1 MADLA
6 SSGWRY
12 IGIRQDM
19 FSHLCRNGSH
29 LYFVLLMSYRL
40 TYPVDQDNK
49 MSTDYISLNSIL
61 NDHDLSLA
69 IPGEVESVRQRLID
83 ALQKVGYKVLGEHP
97 LYAKR
102 SGHGAACWDCSVN
115 ALDYPTTLTIS
126 LKQTN
131 DVAVLATFNYEVK
144 SYIHMTKGDRQTLA
158 CEAEAIAA
166 LATERLAI
174 SACRACGTQV
184 NDESHF
190 CRRCGA
196 PLVLDL
202 PELEV
207 LRLTR
212 GSRDSYHKL
221 FLGLTS
227 LLLAALTA
235 LPIFIV
241 TGARIYAPFLW
252 VGIPLGIYAIF
263 NLAQG
268 MWQLHHALNP
278 KSLANSR
285 TRNQPVIASS
295 VTTALP
301 PEPVNASIT
310 EGTT

>member
-1 MADLA
+1 
-6 SSGWRY
+6 
-12 IGIRQDM
+12 
-19 FSHLCRNGSH
+19 
-29 LYFVLLMSYRL
+29 
-40 TYPVDQDNK
+40 

-61 NDHDLSLA
+61 NDHDLTLA
-69 IPGEVESVRQRLID
+69 IPGEVESVRRRLVD
-83 ALQKVGYKVLGEHP
+83 ALQKVGYKVLSEHP

-102 SGHGAACWDCSVN
+102 GGHGSACWDCSVN

-131 DVAVLATFNYEVK
+131 DLAVLATFDYEVK
-144 SYIHMTKGDRQTLA
+144 SYIHLTRGDRQTLA

-196 PLVLDL
+196 PLVLDI

-221 FLGLTS
+221 FIGVTS

-241 TGARIYAPFLW
+241 SGARIYGPFLW
-252 VGIPLGIYAIF
+252 AGIPLAIYALF

-268 MWQLHHALNP
+268 MWALHHTLNP
-278 KSLANSR
+278 KSQVSAR
-285 TRNQPVIASS
+285 IRRQPEIASS

-301 PEPVNASIT
+301 PEPLNASIT
-310 EGTT
+310 EGTTQLLSTSENRVAEPIRRKDPSTAEIEIEREM

>member
-1 MADLA
+1 
-6 SSGWRY
+6 
-12 IGIRQDM
+12 
-19 FSHLCRNGSH
+19 
-29 LYFVLLMSYRL
+29 
-40 TYPVDQDNK
+40 

-69 IPGEVESVRQRLID
+69 IPGEVESVRRRLVD
-83 ALQKVGYKVLGEHP
+83 ALQKVGYKVLGERP

-102 SGHGAACWDCSVN
+102 SSQGSACWDCSVN

-131 DVAVLATFNYEVK
+131 DVAVLATFDYEIK

-174 SACRACGTQV
+174 SACRACGTQI

-221 FLGLTS
+221 FLGMIS
-227 LLLAALTA
+227 LLLTALTA
-235 LPIFIV
+235 LPIFV
-241 TGARIYAPFLW
+241 VSGTRIYAPFLW
-252 VGIPLGIYAIF
+252 VGIPLGVYALF

-268 MWQLHHALNP
+268 LWQLHHTLNP
-278 KSLANSR
+278 KLLANAR
-285 TRNQPVIASS
+285 TKQQPAIVTS

-301 PEPVNASIT
+301 PEPVSASIT
-310 EGTT
+310 EGTTQLLSTSQNRIAEPIRRKDASTAEIEIEREM